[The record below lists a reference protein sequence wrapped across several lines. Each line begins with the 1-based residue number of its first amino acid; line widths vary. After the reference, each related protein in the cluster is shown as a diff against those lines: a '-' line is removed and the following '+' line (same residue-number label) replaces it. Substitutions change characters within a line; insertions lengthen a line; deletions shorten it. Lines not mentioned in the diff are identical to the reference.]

1 MIRAVLDTNVLAS
14 GFVGFASAERAPSRL
29 LRLWR
34 EDRFALVVSAEI
46 VAELL
51 KTFASPYFRR
61 QLTQAQI
68 EAARLLLEEE
78 ATATSLSAL
87 VSGVATH
94 PEDDLVLAAAVSAQ
108 VDYLVTGDR
117 QLLRLG
123 SFRGVRLLSP
133 REFLD
138 VLESS
143 GGK

>member
-1 MIRAVLDTNVLAS
+1 M
-14 GFVGFASAERAPSRL
+14 
-29 LRLWR
+29 
-34 EDRFALVVSAEI
+34 VSAEI